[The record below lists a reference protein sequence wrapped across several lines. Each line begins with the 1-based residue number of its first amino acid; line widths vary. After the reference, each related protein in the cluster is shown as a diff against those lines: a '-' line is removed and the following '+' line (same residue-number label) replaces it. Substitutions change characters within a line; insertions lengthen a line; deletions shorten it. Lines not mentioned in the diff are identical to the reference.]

1 MNGGMNGGMY
11 GGLNVCGILIHAHPD
26 RIDAV
31 EADISV
37 IPGVETHGRAAGAR
51 LIVTIEDTQAMSAVD
66 ALAALH
72 QVPGVIA
79 AALVYHE
86 FDPDLED
93 PVSGTEDKPC

>member
-1 MNGGMNGGMY
+1 M
-11 GGLNVCGILIHAHPD
+11 NVCGILVHAHPG
-26 RIDAV
+26 RIGAV
-31 EADISV
+31 EAGIGA

-51 LIVTIEDTQAMSAVD
+51 LIVTIEDTPAMSAVD
-66 ALAALH
+66 ALAELNK
-72 QVPGVIA
+72 VPGVIA